1 MSEVERPNFG
11 ELVEA
16 AQRMQ
21 QEVQRVQQELAGQT
35 VEGSA
40 GGGLVVVRA
49 NGRNQVLS
57 VAIDPQVLGVGELAM
72 LQDLIVAATNQ
83 ALARAA
89 ELAQQALTRV
99 AGGLPLRL
107 PGLL

>member
-1 MSEVERPNFG
+1 MSDVERPNFG
-11 ELVEA
+11 ELMEA

-49 NGRNQVLS
+49 NGRQQVLS
-57 VAIDPQVLGVGELAM
+57 VTIEPQLLVAGEVAM

-83 ALARAA
+83 AFARAA
-89 ELAQQALTRV
+89 ELAQQALGRV
-99 AGGLPLRL
+99 AGGLPIRL
-107 PGLL
+107 PGLV

>member
-1 MSEVERPNFG
+1 MSEAERPSFG

-21 QEVQRVQQELAGQT
+21 QEVQRVQLELAEQT

-49 NGRNQVLS
+49 NGRNQLLS
-57 VAIDPQVLGVGELAM
+57 VSIDPQLLVASEAAM
-72 LQDLIVAATNQ
+72 LQDLLVAATNQ

-99 AGGLPLRL
+99 AGGMPLRL
-107 PGLL
+107 PGLG